1 MTLAEQLGREAV
13 GIRDGSLPPDVVARA
28 LDLLRDHLGVALGGA
43 GEESSVVL
51 RRGLAA
57 LGLQGGATVL
67 GTAERL
73 PAPHAALANGAA
85 AHALEMDDTHQGG
98 SLHLGATVF
107 PAALAAA
114 ELVGASG
121 ERVLRAAVAG
131 YDVAARLAMALGPAA
146 HYRRGFHLTA
156 TCGAFGAAAA
166 AGAVLGLDAAV
177 IAAALGIAGSQAA
190 GSMEFLADGSWT
202 KRFQTGWAACAGLHA
217 AALAQAGFSGPA
229 TILEGRF
236 GFLHAYSDGATTA
249 PLAAHEGY
257 ELMRTSVKPHACCR
271 YMQGPIDAVL
281 ALRAAHRIEPDQVER
296 VEVGMLAAGFP
307 IVCEPAEAKRRPAS
321 VVEAQFSLPFGVAV
335 ALARGAA
342 SPAEFAPAC
351 LRDPTVGGLMERVV
365 GVRDPALDAAFPRAW
380 PCWVRIALRGR
391 PPLEAHIEHPRGDPE
406 SFLTPAE
413 LERKF
418 RTLASRAL
426 PAAALARLEAA
437 LGDFP
442 RARSVA
448 PLLAAAVPSG
458 T

>member
-1 MTLAEQLGREAV
+1 LRRLAAPRERGARDALVTLAEQLGCEVVA
-13 GIRDGSLPPDVVARA
+13 IRDRSLPPDVVARA

-51 RRGLAA
+51 RRGLVT
-57 LGLQGGATVL
+57 LGLRGDATVL

-98 SLHLGATVF
+98 SIHLGATVL

-114 ELVGASG
+114 ELGGASG

-166 AGAVLGLDAAV
+166 AGVVLGLDAAA

-229 TILEGRF
+229 ARSWSAWSAWATRRSTRPSRAPGRA
-236 GFLHAYSDGATTA
+236 GSGSRS
-249 PLAAHEGY
+249 AAG
-257 ELMRTSVKPHACCR
+257 RRSRRASS
-271 YMQGPIDAVL
+271 I
-281 ALRAAHRIEPDQVER
+281 RAA
-296 VEVGMLAAGFP
+296 
-307 IVCEPAEAKRRPAS
+307 
-321 VVEAQFSLPFGVAV
+321 
-335 ALARGAA
+335 
-342 SPAEFAPAC
+342 
-351 LRDPTVGGLMERVV
+351 T
-365 GVRDPALDAAFPRAW
+365 PRA
-380 PCWVRIALRGR
+380 
-391 PPLEAHIEHPRGDPE
+391 
-406 SFLTPAE
+406 S
-413 LERKF
+413 
-418 RTLASRAL
+418 
-426 PAAALARLEAA
+426 
-437 LGDFP
+437 
-442 RARSVA
+442 
-448 PLLAAAVPSG
+448 
-458 T
+458 

>member
-1 MTLAEQLGREAV
+1 MPSRWTTR
-13 GIRDGSLPPDVVARA
+13 I
-28 LDLLRDHLGVALGGA
+28 
-43 GEESSVVL
+43 
-51 RRGLAA
+51 
-57 LGLQGGATVL
+57 
-67 GTAERL
+67 
-73 PAPHAALANGAA
+73 
-85 AHALEMDDTHQGG
+85 
-98 SLHLGATVF
+98 
-107 PAALAAA
+107 
-114 ELVGASG
+114 
-121 ERVLRAAVAG
+121 RAAPSTWARPFSRRRSRRPSSWVR
-131 YDVAARLAMALGPAA
+131 AA
-146 HYRRGFHLTA
+146 
-156 TCGAFGAAAA
+156 
-166 AGAVLGLDAAV
+166 
-177 IAAALGIAGSQAA
+177 S
-190 GSMEFLADGSWT
+190 
-202 KRFQTGWAACAGLHA
+202 ACAGLHA

-249 PLAAHEGY
+249 PLAAREGY

-307 IVCEPAEAKRRPAS
+307 IVCEPAEAKCRPAS

-391 PPLEAHIEHPRGDPE
+391 PPLEAHIQHPRGDPE
-406 SFLTPAE
+406 SLLTPAE

-437 LGDFP
+437 LTDFP

-448 PLLAAAVPSG
+448 PLLAAAVPRG